1 MDQRT
6 ARRGY
11 TGWSG
16 ANTLLRSGPVRVFL
30 EYHEGSVQLP
40 VGETVVGRN
49 VDCALRF
56 NDPFVSRRHV
66 RIVVTDEG
74 ATVEELGARN
84 GTWLNGEPLEGRA
97 ALADGDTISLG
108 KRKLRVLL
116 SDDDATDL
124 SVEATKPD
132 SFPELS
138 ADVFG
143 IEDAMRELEAPP
155 TEPAPPGEQ
164 TCPRCRAVVGVV
176 HERCP
181 SCGHAFRLGR
191 PGSLTKQIPMAEVD
205 RQLEEAER
213 RGAARHPLAV
223 PVVYTSD
230 TMTIDALTYDLSRA
244 GVFIASPLLD
254 EVGTRCQVTLL
265 PEAAPAIPIPSVVAR
280 VNADGEPGMGIRF
293 ETPSERA
300 RKWLDEVLRRA
311 GSA

>member
-1 MDQRT
+1 M
-6 ARRGY
+6 
-11 TGWSG
+11 
-16 ANTLLRSGPVRVFL
+16 RVFL
-30 EYHEGSVQLP
+30 EYREGSVQLP

-66 RIVVTDEG
+66 RIVVTEDE
-74 ATVEELGARN
+74 AFVEELASRN
-84 GTWLNGEPLEGRA
+84 GTWLNGEPLKGRH
-97 ALADGDTISLG
+97 ALSDGDTLALG
-108 KRKLRVLL
+108 KRKLRF
-116 SDDDATDL
+116 SITEDDDIGDL
-124 SVEATKPD
+124 TVEATKPD

-138 ADVFG
+138 ADLFG
-143 IEDAMRELEAPP
+143 IEDAMRDLEAPP

-164 TCPRCRAVVGVV
+164 TCPRCRAVVAAV
-176 HERCP
+176 HESCP
-181 SCGHAFRLGR
+181 SCGYAFRPGR
-191 PGSLTKQIPMAEVD
+191 PASLTQQIPLADVD

-213 RGAARHPLAV
+213 RTAHRHPLAV
-223 PVVYTSD
+223 PVVYTSE

-293 ETPSERA
+293 ELPGERA

-311 GSA
+311 GG